1 VKNNRNIPPATVQ
14 RLPLYLQCLEHLDN
28 NSVGISSK
36 KIAEI
41 AKVNDAQVRRDL
53 SYLGTLGTRGVGY
66 NVLNLR
72 KQLELELGLVDGLSA
87 IIIGIGNLGSA
98 LAEYEGFKE
107 KGFKIVGLFDSDS
120 NKIDK
125 KIGKLTVK
133 HLSEI
138 KDISLKYNVA
148 IGIITTPERVAEE
161 IADKLIDCGIKSI
174 LNFAP
179 TMLKNKPGI
188 QIRSVDLSQELQ
200 ILSYYLD
207 REALKVTQ

>member
-1 VKNNRNIPPATVQ
+1 MKNNTNIPPATVQ
-14 RLPLYLQCLEHLDN
+14 RLPLYLQCLEQLDT

-66 NVLNLR
+66 DILTLR

-120 NKIDK
+120 KKLNKQ
-125 KIGKLTVK
+125 IGSLAVK
-133 HLSEI
+133 PLSEM
-138 KDISLKYNVA
+138 KNTCEKYNVS
-148 IGIITTPERVAEE
+148 IGIIATPEKVAEE
-161 IADKLIDCGIKSI
+161 IADKLIECGIKSI

-179 TMLKNKPGI
+179 IMLKNKSGI

-207 REALKVTQ
+207 REPLKVAK

>member
-1 VKNNRNIPPATVQ
+1 MKNNTNIPPATVQ
-14 RLPLYLQCLEHLDN
+14 RLPLYLQCLEQLDT

-66 NVLNLR
+66 DILTLR

-120 NKIDK
+120 KKLNKQ
-125 KIGKLTVK
+125 IGSLAVK
-133 HLSEI
+133 PLSEM
-138 KDISLKYNVA
+138 KNTCEKYNVS
-148 IGIITTPERVAEE
+148 IGIIATPEKVAEE

-179 TMLKNKPGI
+179 IMLKNKSGI

-207 REALKVTQ
+207 REPLKVAK

>member
-1 VKNNRNIPPATVQ
+1 MKNNTNIPPATVQ
-14 RLPLYLQCLEHLDN
+14 RLPLYLQCLDQLET

-36 KIAEI
+36 RIAEI

-66 NVLNLR
+66 DIITLR

-87 IIIGIGNLGSA
+87 IIVGIGNLGSA
-98 LAEYEGFKE
+98 LAEYGGFKE
-107 KGFKIVGLFDSDS
+107 KGFKIVGLFDEDTKKL
-120 NKIDK
+120 NKQIA
-125 KIGKLTVK
+125 GLTVSP
-133 HLSEI
+133 LSEMKNI
-138 KDISLKYNVA
+138 CEKYNVA
-148 IGIITTPERVAEE
+148 IGIIATPEEVAEE
-161 IADKLIDCGIKSI
+161 IADKLVDCEIKSI

-179 TMLKNKPGI
+179 AMLKNKPGI

-207 REALKVTQ
+207 RKPLKVN

>member
-1 VKNNRNIPPATVQ
+1 MKNNTNIPPATVQ
-14 RLPLYLQCLEHLDN
+14 RLPLYLQCLEQLDT
-28 NSVGISSK
+28 NSVGVSSK

-66 NVLNLR
+66 DVITLR

-87 IIIGIGNLGSA
+87 IIVGIGNLGSA
-98 LAEYEGFKE
+98 LAEYGGFKE
-107 KGFKIVGLFDSDS
+107 KGFKIVGLFDEDTKKL
-120 NKIDK
+120 NKQIA
-125 KIGKLTVK
+125 GLTVSP
-133 HLSEI
+133 LSEMKNI
-138 KDISLKYNVA
+138 CEKYNVA
-148 IGIITTPERVAEE
+148 IGIIATPEEVAEE
-161 IADKLIDCGIKSI
+161 IADKLVDCEIKSI

-179 TMLKNKPGI
+179 AMLKNKPGI

-207 REALKVTQ
+207 RKPLKVN

>member
-1 VKNNRNIPPATVQ
+1 MKNNTKIPPATVQ
-14 RLPLYLQCLEHLDN
+14 RLPLYLQCLDQLDT

-36 KIAEI
+36 RIADI

-66 NVLNLR
+66 DIITLR

-87 IIIGIGNLGSA
+87 IIVGIGNLGSA
-98 LAEYEGFKE
+98 LAEYGGFKE
-107 KGFKIVGLFDSDS
+107 KGFKIVGLFDEDTKKL
-120 NKIDK
+120 NKQIA
-125 KIGKLTVK
+125 GLTVSP
-133 HLSEI
+133 LSEMKNI
-138 KDISLKYNVA
+138 CEKYNVA
-148 IGIITTPERVAEE
+148 IGIIATPEEVAEE
-161 IADKLIDCGIKSI
+161 IADKLVDCEIKSI

-179 TMLKNKPGI
+179 AMLKNKPGI

-207 REALKVTQ
+207 RKPLKVN

>member
-1 VKNNRNIPPATVQ
+1 MKNNRNIPPATVQ
-14 RLPLYLQCLEHLDN
+14 RLPLYLQCLEQLDN
-28 NSVGISSK
+28 NSIGISSK

-66 NVLNLR
+66 DVLTLR
-72 KQLELELGLVDGLSA
+72 KQLELELGLADGLSA
-87 IIIGIGNLGSA
+87 IIIGVGNLGSA
-98 LAEYEGFKE
+98 LAEYGGFKE

-120 NKIDK
+120 KKLNKQ
-125 KIGKLTVK
+125 IGSLAIKP
-133 HLSEI
+133 LSEI
-138 KDISLKYNVA
+138 KNTCEKYNVS
-148 IGIITTPERVAEE
+148 IGIIATPEKVAEE
-161 IADKLIDCGIKSI
+161 IADKLIDSGIKSI

-179 TMLKNKPGI
+179 IMLKNKPGI

-207 REALKVTQ
+207 REGLTIPK

>member
-1 VKNNRNIPPATVQ
+1 MKNNTNIPPATVQ
-14 RLPLYLQCLEHLDN
+14 RLPLYLQCLEQLDT

-66 NVLNLR
+66 DVLTLR

-87 IIIGIGNLGSA
+87 VIIGIGNLGSA

-120 NKIDK
+120 KKLNKQ
-125 KIGKLTVK
+125 IGSLAVK
-133 HLSEI
+133 PLSEM
-138 KDISLKYNVA
+138 KNTCEKYNVS
-148 IGIITTPERVAEE
+148 IGIIATPEKVAEE

-179 TMLKNKPGI
+179 IMLKNKSGI

-207 REALKVTQ
+207 REHLKVAK

>member
-1 VKNNRNIPPATVQ
+1 MKNNTNIPPATVQ
-14 RLPLYLQCLEHLDN
+14 RLPLYLHCLEQLDI

-66 NVLNLR
+66 DILTLR

-98 LAEYEGFKE
+98 LAEYGGFKE

-120 NKIDK
+120 KKIDK

-133 HLSEI
+133 NLSEI
-138 KDISLKYNVA
+138 KDTCEKYNVA
-148 IGIITTPERVAEE
+148 IGIITTPEKVAEE
-161 IADKLIDCGIKSI
+161 VSDKLIDCGIKSI

-207 REALKVTQ
+207 REALKIAK

>member
-1 VKNNRNIPPATVQ
+1 VKNNIPPATVQ
-14 RLPLYLQCLEHLDN
+14 RLPLYLQCLEQVDI

-66 NVLNLR
+66 NILTLR

-98 LAEYEGFKE
+98 LAEYGGFKE

-120 NKIDK
+120 NKLHK
-125 KIGKLTVK
+125 QIGNLAVK
-133 HLSEI
+133 PLSEI
-138 KDISLKYNVA
+138 KDTCEKYNVA
-148 IGIITTPERVAEE
+148 IGIITTPEKVAEE
-161 IADKLIDCGIKSI
+161 IAEKLIDCGIKSI

-179 TMLKNKPGI
+179 VMLKNKPGI

-207 REALKVTQ
+207 IQPLKVAK

>member
-1 VKNNRNIPPATVQ
+1 MKENRKIPPATVK
-14 RLPLYLQCLEHLDN
+14 RLPLYLQCLDLLNEDDT
-28 NSVGISSK
+28 GISSSRL
-36 KIAEI
+36 AEL

-66 NVLNLR
+66 DILTLR
-72 KQLELELGLVDGLSA
+72 KQLELELGLSDGLSA

-98 LAEYEGFKE
+98 LAEYGGFKE

-120 NKIDK
+120 KKLNKQ
-125 KIGKLTVK
+125 IGSLAIKP
-133 HLSEI
+133 LSEI
-138 KDISLKYNVA
+138 KNTCEKYNVS
-148 IGIITTPERVAEE
+148 IGIIATPEKVAEE
-161 IADKLIDCGIKSI
+161 IANKLIESGIKSI

-179 TMLKNKPGI
+179 IMLKNKSGI

-207 REALKVTQ
+207 REPLKVAK

>member
-1 VKNNRNIPPATVQ
+1 MKNNTNIPPATVQ
-14 RLPLYLQCLEHLDN
+14 RLPLYLKCLEQLDTT
-28 NSVGISSK
+28 SVGISSK

-66 NVLNLR
+66 DILTLR

-87 IIIGIGNLGSA
+87 VIIGIGNLGSA
-98 LAEYEGFKE
+98 LAEYQGFKE
-107 KGFKIVGLFDSDS
+107 KGFKIVGLFDSDPKKL
-120 NKIDK
+120 NK
-125 KIGKLTVK
+125 KIGSLAVK
-133 HLSEI
+133 PLSAL
-138 KDISLKYNVA
+138 KDTCEKYNVA
-148 IGIITTPERVAEE
+148 IGIIATPEKVAEE
-161 IADKLIDCGIKSI
+161 IAEKLISCGIKSI

-179 TMLKNKPGI
+179 IMLINKPGI

-207 REALKVTQ
+207 REQLKVAK

>member
-1 VKNNRNIPPATVQ
+1 VKNNTNIPPATVQ
-14 RLPLYLQCLEHLDN
+14 RLPLYLQCLEQLDT

-66 NVLNLR
+66 DILTLR

-120 NKIDK
+120 KKLNKQ
-125 KIGKLTVK
+125 IGSLAVK
-133 HLSEI
+133 PLSEM
-138 KDISLKYNVA
+138 KNTCEKYNVS
-148 IGIITTPERVAEE
+148 IGIIATPEKVAEE
-161 IADKLIDCGIKSI
+161 IANKLIDCGIKSI

-179 TMLKNKPGI
+179 IMLKNKSGI

-207 REALKVTQ
+207 REHLKVAK

>member
-1 VKNNRNIPPATVQ
+1 MKNNTNIPPATVQ
-14 RLPLYLQCLEHLDN
+14 RLPLYLQCLEQLDT

-66 NVLNLR
+66 DILTLR

-120 NKIDK
+120 KKLNKQ
-125 KIGKLTVK
+125 IGSLAVK
-133 HLSEI
+133 PLSEM
-138 KDISLKYNVA
+138 KNTCEKYNVS
-148 IGIITTPERVAEE
+148 IGIIATPEKVAEE

-179 TMLKNKPGI
+179 IMLKNKSGI

-207 REALKVTQ
+207 REHLKVAK

>member
-1 VKNNRNIPPATVQ
+1 MKNNRNIPPATVQ
-14 RLPLYLQCLEHLDN
+14 RLPLYLQCLEQLDN

-66 NVLNLR
+66 DILTLR

-120 NKIDK
+120 KKLNKQ
-125 KIGKLTVK
+125 IGSLAVK
-133 HLSEI
+133 PLSEM
-138 KDISLKYNVA
+138 KNTCEKYNVS
-148 IGIITTPERVAEE
+148 IGIIATPEKVAEE

-179 TMLKNKPGI
+179 IMLKNKSGI

-207 REALKVTQ
+207 REHLKVAK

>member
-1 VKNNRNIPPATVQ
+1 MKNNTNIPPATVQ
-14 RLPLYLQCLEHLDN
+14 RLPLYLQCLDQIDT

-66 NVLNLR
+66 DVITLR

-87 IIIGIGNLGSA
+87 IIVGIGNLGSA
-98 LAEYEGFKE
+98 LAEYGGFKE
-107 KGFKIVGLFDSDS
+107 KGFKIVGLFDEDTKKL
-120 NKIDK
+120 NKQIA
-125 KIGKLTVK
+125 GLTVNP
-133 HLSEI
+133 LSKM
-138 KDISLKYNVA
+138 KDVCDKYNVA
-148 IGIITTPERVAEE
+148 IGIIATPEEVAEE
-161 IADKLIDCGIKSI
+161 IADKLVGCGIKSI

-179 TMLKNKPGI
+179 AMLKNKPGI

-207 REALKVTQ
+207 RKPLKVSE

>member
-1 VKNNRNIPPATVQ
+1 MKNNTNIPPATVQ
-14 RLPLYLQCLEHLDN
+14 RLPLYLQCLEQLDT
-28 NSVGISSK
+28 NSVGVSSK

-66 NVLNLR
+66 DVITLR

-87 IIIGIGNLGSA
+87 IIVGIGNLGSA
-98 LAEYEGFKE
+98 LAEYGGFKE
-107 KGFKIVGLFDSDS
+107 KGFKIVGLFDEDTKKL
-120 NKIDK
+120 NKQIA
-125 KIGKLTVK
+125 GLTVSP
-133 HLSEI
+133 LSEMKNI
-138 KDISLKYNVA
+138 CEKYNVA
-148 IGIITTPERVAEE
+148 IGIIATPEEVAEE
-161 IADKLIDCGIKSI
+161 IANKLVDCEIKSI

-179 TMLKNKPGI
+179 AMLKNKPGI

-207 REALKVTQ
+207 RKPLKVN

>member
-1 VKNNRNIPPATVQ
+1 MKNNTNIPPATVQ
-14 RLPLYLQCLEHLDN
+14 RLPLYLQCLEQLDT

-66 NVLNLR
+66 DVLTLR

-120 NKIDK
+120 KKLNKQ
-125 KIGKLTVK
+125 IGNLVVK
-133 HLSEI
+133 PLSEI
-138 KDISLKYNVA
+138 KNTCEKYNVS
-148 IGIITTPERVAEE
+148 IGIIATPEKVAEE

-179 TMLKNKPGI
+179 IMLKNKSGI

-207 REALKVTQ
+207 REPLKVAK

>member
-1 VKNNRNIPPATVQ
+1 MKNNTKIPPATVQ
-14 RLPLYLQCLEHLDN
+14 RLPLYLHCLEQLDT

-138 KDISLKYNVA
+138 KDISLEYNVA

>member
-1 VKNNRNIPPATVQ
+1 VKNNINIPPATVQ
-14 RLPLYLQCLEHLDN
+14 RLPLYLQCLEQLDT
-28 NSVGISSK
+28 NSIGISSK

-66 NVLNLR
+66 DILTLR

-120 NKIDK
+120 KKLNKQ
-125 KIGKLTVK
+125 IGNLAVK
-133 HLSEI
+133 PLSEI
-138 KDISLKYNVA
+138 KNTCEKYNVA
-148 IGIITTPERVAEE
+148 IGIIATPEKSAEE
-161 IADKLIDCGIKSI
+161 IADNLIDCGIKSI

-179 TMLKNKPGI
+179 IMLKNKSGI

-207 REALKVTQ
+207 REPLKVAK

>member
-1 VKNNRNIPPATVQ
+1 MKNNTNIPPATVQ
-14 RLPLYLQCLEHLDN
+14 RLPLYLQCLEQLDA

-161 IADKLIDCGIKSI
+161 IADKLIVCGIKSI

>member
-1 VKNNRNIPPATVQ
+1 VKNNTNIPPATVQ
-14 RLPLYLQCLEHLDN
+14 RLPLYLHCLEQLDI

-66 NVLNLR
+66 DILTLR

-98 LAEYEGFKE
+98 LAEYGGFKE

-120 NKIDK
+120 KKIDK

-133 HLSEI
+133 NLSEI
-138 KDISLKYNVA
+138 KDTCEKYNVA
-148 IGIITTPERVAEE
+148 IGIITTPEKVAEE
-161 IADKLIDCGIKSI
+161 VSDKLIDCGIKSI

-207 REALKVTQ
+207 REALKIAK

>member
-1 VKNNRNIPPATVQ
+1 MKNNTKIPPATVQ
-14 RLPLYLQCLEHLDN
+14 RLPLYLHCLEQLDT

>member
-1 VKNNRNIPPATVQ
+1 VKNNRNVPPATVQ
-14 RLPLYLQCLEHLDN
+14 RLPLYLQCLEQLDN

-66 NVLNLR
+66 DVLTLR
-72 KQLELELGLVDGLSA
+72 KQLELELGLADGLSA
-87 IIIGIGNLGSA
+87 IIIGVGNLGSA
-98 LAEYEGFKE
+98 LAEYGGFKE

-120 NKIDK
+120 KKLNKQ
-125 KIGKLTVK
+125 IGSLAVK
-133 HLSEI
+133 SLSEI
-138 KDISLKYNVA
+138 KNTCEKYNVS
-148 IGIITTPERVAEE
+148 IGIIATPEKVAEE
-161 IADKLIDCGIKSI
+161 IADKLIDSGIKSI

-179 TMLKNKPGI
+179 IMLKNKPGI

-207 REALKVTQ
+207 REGLTIPK

>member
-1 VKNNRNIPPATVQ
+1 VKNNTNIPPATVQ
-14 RLPLYLQCLEHLDN
+14 RLPLYLQCLEQLDT

-66 NVLNLR
+66 DILTLR

-120 NKIDK
+120 KKLNKQ
-125 KIGKLTVK
+125 IGSLAVK
-133 HLSEI
+133 PLSEM
-138 KDISLKYNVA
+138 KNTCEKYNVS
-148 IGIITTPERVAEE
+148 IGIIATPEKVAEE

-179 TMLKNKPGI
+179 IMLKNKSGI

-207 REALKVTQ
+207 REHLKVAK

>member
-1 VKNNRNIPPATVQ
+1 MKNNTNIPPATVQ
-14 RLPLYLQCLEHLDN
+14 RLPLYLQCLDQIDT

-66 NVLNLR
+66 DVITLR

-87 IIIGIGNLGSA
+87 IIVGIGNLGSA
-98 LAEYEGFKE
+98 LAEYGGFKE
-107 KGFKIVGLFDSDS
+107 KGFKIVGLFDEDTKKL
-120 NKIDK
+120 NKQIA
-125 KIGKLTVK
+125 GLTVNPISK
-133 HLSEI
+133 M
-138 KDISLKYNVA
+138 KDVCDKYNVA
-148 IGIITTPERVAEE
+148 IGIIATPEEVAEE
-161 IADKLIDCGIKSI
+161 IADKLVDCGIKTI

-179 TMLKNKPGI
+179 PMLKNKPGI

-207 REALKVTQ
+207 RKPLKVSE

>member
-1 VKNNRNIPPATVQ
+1 MKNNTNIPPATVQ
-14 RLPLYLQCLEHLDN
+14 RLPLYLQCLEQLDT

-66 NVLNLR
+66 DILTLR

-120 NKIDK
+120 KKLNKQ
-125 KIGKLTVK
+125 IGSLAVK
-133 HLSEI
+133 PLSEM
-138 KDISLKYNVA
+138 KNTCEKYNVS
-148 IGIITTPERVAEE
+148 IGIIATPEKVAEE

-179 TMLKNKPGI
+179 IMLKNKSGI

-207 REALKVTQ
+207 REHLKVVK

>member
-1 VKNNRNIPPATVQ
+1 MKNNTNIPPATVQ
-14 RLPLYLQCLEHLDN
+14 RLPLYLQCLEQLDT

-120 NKIDK
+120 KKLNKQ
-125 KIGKLTVK
+125 IGSLAVK
-133 HLSEI
+133 PLSEM
-138 KDISLKYNVA
+138 KNTCEKYNVS
-148 IGIITTPERVAEE
+148 IGIIATPEKVAEE

-179 TMLKNKPGI
+179 IMLKNKSGI

-207 REALKVTQ
+207 REHLKVAK

>member
-1 VKNNRNIPPATVQ
+1 MKNNTNIPPATVQ
-14 RLPLYLQCLEHLDN
+14 RLPLYLQCLDQLDT

-66 NVLNLR
+66 DIITLR

-87 IIIGIGNLGSA
+87 IIVGIGNLGSA
-98 LAEYEGFKE
+98 LAEYGGFKE
-107 KGFKIVGLFDSDS
+107 KGFKIVGLFDEDTKKL
-120 NKIDK
+120 NKQIA
-125 KIGKLTVK
+125 GLTVSP
-133 HLSEI
+133 LSEMKNI
-138 KDISLKYNVA
+138 CEKYNVA
-148 IGIITTPERVAEE
+148 IGIIATPEEVAEE
-161 IADKLIDCGIKSI
+161 IADKLVDCEIKSI

-179 TMLKNKPGI
+179 AMLKNKPGI

-207 REALKVTQ
+207 RKPLKVN

>member
-66 NVLNLR
+66 NILTLR
-72 KQLELELGLVDGLSA
+72 KQLELELGLADGLSA

-98 LAEYEGFKE
+98 LAEYGGFKE

-120 NKIDK
+120 NKLNK
-125 KIGKLTVK
+125 QIGSLAVK
-133 HLSEI
+133 PLSEI
-138 KDISLKYNVA
+138 KNTCEKYNVS
-148 IGIITTPERVAEE
+148 IGIIATPEKVAEE
-161 IADKLIDCGIKSI
+161 IAEKLINSGIKSI

-179 TMLKNKPGI
+179 IMLKNKPGI

-207 REALKVTQ
+207 REPLKVAK

>member
-1 VKNNRNIPPATVQ
+1 MKNNTNIPPATVQ
-14 RLPLYLQCLEHLDN
+14 RLPLYLQCLEHLDT

-66 NVLNLR
+66 DILTLR
-72 KQLELELGLVDGLSA
+72 KQLELELGLVDGLNA

-98 LAEYEGFKE
+98 LAEYEGFRE
-107 KGFKIVGLFDSDS
+107 KGFKIVALFDSDS
-120 NKIDK
+120 KKLNKQ
-125 KIGKLTVK
+125 IGSLAVRP
-133 HLSEI
+133 LSEM
-138 KDISLKYNVA
+138 KNTCEKYNVS
-148 IGIITTPERVAEE
+148 IGIIATPEKVAEE

-179 TMLKNKPGI
+179 IMLKNKSGI

-207 REALKVTQ
+207 REHLKVAK

>member
-1 VKNNRNIPPATVQ
+1 MKNNTNIPPATVQ
-14 RLPLYLQCLEHLDN
+14 RLPLYLQCLDQIDT

-66 NVLNLR
+66 DAVTLR

-87 IIIGIGNLGSA
+87 IIVGIGNLGSA
-98 LAEYEGFKE
+98 LAEYGGFKE
-107 KGFKIVGLFDSDS
+107 KGFKIVGLFDEDTKKL
-120 NKIDK
+120 NKQIA
-125 KIGKLTVK
+125 GLTVNP
-133 HLSEI
+133 LSKM
-138 KDISLKYNVA
+138 KDVCDKYNVA
-148 IGIITTPERVAEE
+148 IGIIATPEEVAEE
-161 IADKLIDCGIKSI
+161 IADKLVDSGIKSI

-179 TMLKNKPGI
+179 AMLKNKPGI

-207 REALKVTQ
+207 RKPLKVSE